1 MAVKELL
8 SWCVRQSID
17 HGTPRLHRLHHP
29 DARAVTPHTGTLA
42 SVRGYFSTPTIL
54 NQEGLRRYE
63 DTRASSFGLW
73 ARMRPGVPFAGV
85 RMSCAGGEF
94 GRRQCRACWGMR
106 SVSHSP
112 VSIFL
117 GPPVV
122 PMRKELAG
130 QAYPAGYVSGR
141 ACGFSRPRS
150 CAMGVSR
157 ICRSGCRPLWVCAS
171 TPFRAQPGDMPVF
184 RGWGSKGVYVVLFR
198 FFYTIWKRRNSND
211 L

>member
-1 MAVKELL
+1 
-8 SWCVRQSID
+8 
-17 HGTPRLHRLHHP
+17 
-29 DARAVTPHTGTLA
+29 
-42 SVRGYFSTPTIL
+42 
-54 NQEGLRRYE
+54 
-63 DTRASSFGLW
+63 
-73 ARMRPGVPFAGV
+73 MRPGVPFAGV

-184 RGWGSKGVYVVLFR
+184 RGWGSKGGMFHLVPFFLCDLKTAEFQRFVILALGWSASGPASTGTICLYLAVVVGSGCVSLRPVF
-198 FFYTIWKRRNSND
+198 
-211 L
+211 LV